1 MLILVIHESV
11 KIPNLFAHQQAT
23 YVVTG
28 NLKIFPHSRN
38 RNIVSK
44 GPKYI
49 FPSHIDFNRRIKEI
63 ASTLNAFGN
72 RLCKRECHS
81 KCDCQHFSSFN
92 CFRKLNICVVY
103 MYL

>member
-1 MLILVIHESV
+1 MTSMLILMIHESV
-11 KIPNLFAHQQAT
+11 KIPNIIYPSTGH
-23 YVVTG
+23 VVTG

-38 RNIVSK
+38 RYIVSK

-72 RLCKRECHS
+72 RWCKRECHIV
-81 KCDCQHFSSFN
+81 N
-92 CFRKLNICVVY
+92 VTVNILVV
-103 MYL
+103 LIVLGN